1 MQRLSSFSHAW
12 THVVQYRAQSLL
24 PCPFYH
30 KSQSSEASNHKST
43 DEATIISLFADSA
56 SPSSSSRNHLTALS
70 WTDDAIVYSQQYQSF
85 GSTDFLDANKVV
97 VSACRRHLRMT
108 YRGLPQWCSPSNDFA
123 KLQRSRYRRRHHNGE
138 GSQIVTT
145 SIFLYTRPV
154 YQNYNLQKAT
164 NTNRGKIDG
173 VCLVLA
179 TKDINIPCMHAEV
192 RRLVCMAL
200 HYQAMRSEMVSS
212 LGFGEK
218 IHIN

>member
-56 SPSSSSRNHLTALS
+56 SPSSSLRNHLTAL
-70 WTDDAIVYSQQYQSF
+70 VLLVVLVK
-85 GSTDFLDANKVV
+85 DFLDANKAV
-97 VSACRRHLRMT
+97 VSACRRHLRTT
-108 YRGLPQWCSPSNDFA
+108 YRGLPQWCSPSNA
-123 KLQRSRYRRRHHNGE
+123 LRQTTKKRYRRLPPFFCTQGQR
-138 GSQIVTT
+138 I
-145 SIFLYTRPV
+145 
-154 YQNYNLQKAT
+154 
-164 NTNRGKIDG
+164 KITICKG
-173 VCLVLA
+173 PLTLIEAKLVGLA

-200 HYQAMRSEMVSS
+200 H
-212 LGFGEK
+212 
-218 IHIN
+218 

>member
-56 SPSSSSRNHLTALS
+56 SPSSSSRNHLTAL
-70 WTDDAIVYSQQYQSF
+70 VLLVVLVK
-85 GSTDFLDANKVV
+85 DFLDANKAV
-97 VSACRRHLRMT
+97 VSACRRHLRTT
-108 YRGLPQWCSPSNDFA
+108 YRGLPQWCSPSNA
-123 KLQRSRYRRRHHNGE
+123 LRQTTKKNRRRHRNGV
-138 GSQIVTT
+138 GSQIQLLPPFFCTQGQYIRTT
-145 SIFLYTRPV
+145 ISKRTLTLIEAKLM
-154 YQNYNLQKAT
+154 
-164 NTNRGKIDG
+164 G
-173 VCLVLA
+173 LA

-200 HYQAMRSEMVSS
+200 H
-212 LGFGEK
+212 
-218 IHIN
+218 

>member
-56 SPSSSSRNHLTALS
+56 SPSSSSRNHLTAL
-70 WTDDAIVYSQQYQSF
+70 VLLVVVLVK
-85 GSTDFLDANKVV
+85 DFLDANKAV
-97 VSACRRHLRMT
+97 VSACRRHLRTT
-108 YRGLPQWCSPSNDFA
+108 YRGLPQWCSPSNALRQTTTFEILSTSPQWGR
-123 KLQRSRYRRRHHNGE
+123 KSN
-138 GSQIVTT
+138 IVTT
-145 SIFLYTRPV
+145 SIFCTQGQYI
-154 YQNYNLQKAT
+154 
-164 NTNRGKIDG
+164 KITICKG
-173 VCLVLA
+173 PLTLIEAKLMGLA

-200 HYQAMRSEMVSS
+200 H
-212 LGFGEK
+212 
-218 IHIN
+218 

>member
-56 SPSSSSRNHLTALS
+56 SPSSSSRNHLTTL
-70 WTDDAIVYSQQYQSF
+70 VLLVVVLVK
-85 GSTDFLDANKVV
+85 DFLDANKAV
-97 VSACRRHLRMT
+97 VSACKRHLRTT
-108 YRGLPQWCSPSNDFA
+108 YRGLPQWCSPSNA
-123 KLQRSRYRRRHHNGE
+123 LRQTTKKNRRRHRNGQ
-138 GSQIVTT
+138 GIQIQLLPPFFCTQGQY
-145 SIFLYTRPV
+145 I
-154 YQNYNLQKAT
+154 
-164 NTNRGKIDG
+164 KITICKG
-173 VCLVLA
+173 PLTLIEAKLMGLA

-200 HYQAMRSEMVSS
+200 H
-212 LGFGEK
+212 
-218 IHIN
+218 

>member
-56 SPSSSSRNHLTALS
+56 SPSSSSRSHLTTLVTPS
-70 WTDDAIVYSQQYQSF
+70 
-85 GSTDFLDANKVV
+85 STSK
-97 VSACRRHLRMT
+97 
-108 YRGLPQWCSPSNDFA
+108 GLPGCKWCSPSNA
-123 KLQRSRYRRRHHNGE
+123 LCQTTTKKISSMSPHWE
-138 GSQIVTT
+138 GSQIQLLPPFFCTQGQY
-145 SIFLYTRPV
+145 I
-154 YQNYNLQKAT
+154 
-164 NTNRGKIDG
+164 KITICKG
-173 VCLVLA
+173 PLTLIEAKLMGLA

-200 HYQAMRSEMVSS
+200 H
-212 LGFGEK
+212 
-218 IHIN
+218 

>member
-56 SPSSSSRNHLTALS
+56 SPMSSSRNHLTAL
-70 WTDDAIVYSQQYQSF
+70 VLLVVVLVK
-85 GSTDFLDANKVV
+85 DFLDANKAV
-97 VSACRRHLRMT
+97 VSACRRHLRTT
-108 YRGLPQWCSPSNDFA
+108 YRGLPQWCSPSNALRQTTTFEISSTSPQWGR
-123 KLQRSRYRRRHHNGE
+123 KSN
-138 GSQIVTT
+138 IVTT

-173 VCLVLA
+173 VCLILA
-179 TKDINIPCMHAEV
+179 TKEINIPCMHAEV

-200 HYQAMRSEMVSS
+200 H
-212 LGFGEK
+212 
-218 IHIN
+218 